1 MLRYRHSLWSPVWD
15 VGSSVQ
21 VSVAMRELGRGE
33 GGGYDSYIAWFPAP
47 PKRNWN
53 TYSIFSVHMGTL
65 HSRLYPSALAAS
77 LACPLIH
84 SAQQTTI
91 QTL

>member
-47 PKRNWN
+47 PKE
-53 TYSIFSVHMGTL
+53 TGIPILYLVSIWEHCTPGST
-65 HSRLYPSALAAS
+65 
-77 LACPLIH
+77 PLPW
-84 SAQQTTI
+84 QPP
-91 QTL
+91 

>member
-47 PKRNWN
+47 PQKKLE
-53 TYSIFSVHMGTL
+53 YLFYI
-65 HSRLYPSALAAS
+65 
-77 LACPLIH
+77 
-84 SAQQTTI
+84 
-91 QTL
+91 